1 MKITSEFDDVVLDAA
16 HWDEAAQACRRGIML
31 ARAGVMTVAQL
42 ADIARWHECKPAG
55 GRIEIG
61 MFTWWD
67 PWSARQ
73 PVHGCGPTLEL
84 AIADALV
91 AAEQYYMEQAEKAAK
106 GGEG

>member
-31 ARAGVMTVAQL
+31 ARAGVMTMQQF
-42 ADIARWHECKPAG
+42 ADVVRYHECAPAG
-55 GRIEIG
+55 DGVTIR
-61 MFTWWD
+61 MLTWWD
-67 PWSARQ
+67 RWHSVAAY
-73 PVHGCGPTLEL
+73 GYGTTLEL

-91 AAEQYYMEQAEKAAK
+91 AAEQYYMEQAAKATK

>member
-1 MKITSEFDDVVLDAA
+1 MKILNEFDDVTLDAA

-55 GRIEIG
+55 GRIKIS

-84 AIADALV
+84 AIADALG
-91 AAEQYYMEQAEKAAK
+91 AAEWFYVERAAK